1 VALGCVV
8 LGQIIYLM
16 LYNPLTAE
24 TTEMFRFLPA
34 SVASFT
40 LPAVAYGIATCFLR
54 RRRGSSSRTQP
65 TDVTADTQ
73 AFADHRNIVNPNI

>member
-1 VALGCVV
+1 VV

-24 TTEMFRFLPA
+24 ITEMFRFLPA

-40 LPAVAYGIATCFLR
+40 VPAVAYGLTTCFLR
-54 RRRGSSSRTQP
+54 RHRGSGSRTQP

-73 AFADHRNIVNPNI
+73 ALTHHRNIVEPNI